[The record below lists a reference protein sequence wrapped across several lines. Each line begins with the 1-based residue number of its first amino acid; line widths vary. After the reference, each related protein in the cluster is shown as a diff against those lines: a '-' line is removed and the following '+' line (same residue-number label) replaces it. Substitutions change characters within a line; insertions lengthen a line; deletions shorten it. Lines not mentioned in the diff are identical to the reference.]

1 MVLQQRKEKNWFKN
15 NYNFITRFANRKRNR
30 IYMRSKKKEKK
41 IQAFF
46 ALTNFGNNGIYKV
59 NFVYF

>member
-1 MVLQQRKEKNWFKN
+1 MKLSNILSINEKLLVIKN

-41 IQAFF
+41 IY
-46 ALTNFGNNGIYKV
+46 IYIMEGYILLCQQINLV
-59 NFVYF
+59 